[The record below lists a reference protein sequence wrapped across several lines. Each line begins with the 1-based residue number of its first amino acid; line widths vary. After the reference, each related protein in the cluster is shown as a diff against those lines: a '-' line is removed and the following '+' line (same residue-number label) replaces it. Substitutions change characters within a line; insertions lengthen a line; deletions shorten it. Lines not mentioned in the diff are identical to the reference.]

1 MYKVGDF
8 VVYRRDVCKVV
19 GLSKKYRNDED
30 YYKLAPTNDLTLTI
44 NTSTTD
50 SEKLFRPVISKSDA
64 EKLIAKIASIE
75 IITSDEHLLEPIYKE
90 LVNSGSQEDL
100 MKIIKTTCF
109 RRDSHPINGKKCSE
123 KNKIYFRMA
132 EKMLYRE
139 LAVALNKTY
148 DETKEYVI
156 SKL

>member
-30 YYKLAPTNDLTLTI
+30 YYKLAPTSDLTLTI
-44 NTSTTD
+44 NTSVMD
-50 SEKLFRPVISKSDA
+50 SNKLFRPVMSNADA
-64 EKLIAKIASIE
+64 QKLIAGIKDINTIV
-75 IITSDEHLLEPIYKE
+75 SDENLLEPIYKD
-90 LVNSGSQEDL
+90 LVSSGNQEDL
-100 MKIIKTTCF
+100 MKVIKTTYF
-109 RRDSHPINGKKCSE
+109 RRENRPANGKKCSE
-123 KNKIYFRMA
+123 KNKVYFRMA

-148 DETKEYVI
+148 DETKEYIVGKI
-156 SKL
+156 